1 MLFRSIHAVL
11 MNQSVPIFGAIL
23 MKLINHVWQEKV
35 FDMGLL
41 DNEEEL
47 TEHKS
52 KDLFIKKD
60 APPLIPN
67 VEESTSN
74 DEDDPTF
81 ELPPKGKD
89 QDKGFKKWLANS
101 LKSIFCRRDDIDRRA
116 YQAHKRSKE

>member
-1 MLFRSIHAVL
+1 MDIIWHEIHAVV
-11 MNQSVPIFGAIL
+11 MNKRVPIFGAIL

-41 DNEEEL
+41 DSEEEL

-52 KDLFIKKD
+52 KDLFIKKH

-67 VEESTSN
+67 VEESSSD
-74 DEDDPTF
+74 DEDDQTF
-81 ELPPKGKD
+81 ELPPKGKG

-101 LKSIFCRRDDIDRRA
+101 LKTIF
-116 YQAHKRSKE
+116 